1 MLVIQFTLPD
11 QEPKWQAGYV
21 YTPADAIAQGLK
33 TLSLNETKV
42 LSRTITDWFRRFED

>member
-1 MLVIQFTLPD
+1 MFVILFSPTD
-11 QEPKWQAGYV
+11 QELKWQAGYV

-42 LSRTITDWFRRFED
+42 LARTITDWFRRFED